1 MLLLLLAG
9 IITGCKPP
17 IQERQG
23 VPIVMGM
30 RLDGG
35 TTENDIFDN
44 FHWLAQHHLSDLLV
58 EVPFQASFSP
68 PHRPLVDSLV
78 LDQIAVLATEC
89 HTRKIKFH
97 LALLTQN
104 QMELFPKNRLEQ
116 PDGWFLQLEMVLHH
130 LMNACGPYPPQR
142 VILGENLQ
150 VAESYATKW
159 ESTFDHFRQRWQ
171 VPISYCSYSDR
182 GSAEKLWAI
191 SDEICISYSSA
202 TDEDG
207 LPFTRTQNLH
217 ISKLAQKWYKP
228 VFIARAN
235 LLGNFPEKL
244 FDYRLRHWD
253 EGIDLKG
260 LCINTIYS
268 RLSPLDSSSYYGI
281 KDHDVLLKKL
291 DDYTGQQKE
300 R

>member
-1 MLLLLLAG
+1 MVLIQGLAS
-9 IITGCKPP
+9 CQPP
-17 IQERQG
+17 IQERQS

-35 TTENDIFDN
+35 TTETDIFDN
-44 FHWLAQHHLSDLLV
+44 FHWLSSHQLSDLLV
-58 EVPFQASFSP
+58 EIPFQASFVP
-68 PHRPLVDSLV
+68 PHRPLIDSLI
-78 LDQIAVLATEC
+78 LDQIAVLASEC
-89 HTRKIKFH
+89 HQRKVKLH

-116 PDGWFLQLEMVLHH
+116 PDGWFLQLEMVVHH
-130 LMNACGPYPPQR
+130 LLNACGPYPPQR
-142 VILGENLQ
+142 MILGENLQ

-159 ESTFDHFRQRWQ
+159 AESFERIRNRWHIP
-171 VPISYCSYSDR
+171 VSYCSNSDR
-182 GSAEKLWAI
+182 GTAEALWAI

-202 TDEDG
+202 SDEDG
-207 LPFTRTQNLH
+207 LPFTRSQNLH
-217 ISKLAQKWYKP
+217 ISQLAKQLKKP
-228 VFIARAN
+228 VFIVRAN

-253 EGIDLKG
+253 STVEVNGY
-260 LCINTIYS
+260 CINTIYS

-281 KDHDVLLKKL
+281 KDRPALTGKM
-291 DDYTGQQKE
+291 DDYHLSEKKG